1 MISFQDYREQDVSVS
16 EPVEQL
22 SKKIKTD
29 SDLEKVES
37 TSKDENKREDM
48 KKDYI
53 TSYSLSQT
61 AGHTG
66 FITIAVKY
74 E

>member
-1 MISFQDYREQDVSVS
+1 MSVS

>member
-1 MISFQDYREQDVSVS
+1 MFQDFQQQDVSVS
-16 EPVEQL
+16 EPVQQL
-22 SKKIKTD
+22 FKKIKTD
-29 SDLEKVES
+29 CDLDKVES
-37 TSKDENKREDM
+37 TSKDENIRSDLN
-48 KKDYI
+48 KDYI